1 MGKGGVANDFE
12 NPLEQSSVWRAKDSP
27 ASLCGYVEFASA
39 ERICYVCFARNSIED
54 LVELA
59 SVVPGPMGANQ
70 VVEWLMF
77 ASPCEDGMFGS
88 LIVAQLDVR
97 CCE

>member
-1 MGKGGVANDFE
+1 M
-12 NPLEQSSVWRAKDSP
+12 WRAKDSP
-27 ASLCGYVEFASA
+27 ASLCGYAEFASA
-39 ERICYVCFARNSIED
+39 ERICYVCFARNSIEG

-77 ASPCEDGMFGS
+77 ASPCEDGLFFSHLGRGKRVGRS
-88 LIVAQLDVR
+88 LVHINKYMQ
-97 CCE
+97 